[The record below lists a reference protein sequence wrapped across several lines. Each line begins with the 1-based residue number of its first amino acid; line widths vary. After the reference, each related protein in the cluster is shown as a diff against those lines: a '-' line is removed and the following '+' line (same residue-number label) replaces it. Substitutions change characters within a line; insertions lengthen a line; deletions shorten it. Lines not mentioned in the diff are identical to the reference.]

1 MTPEL
6 QELYDKLTD
15 KRKRFVDLWTG
26 DATETAK
33 LVPFASPNVQGP
45 RLLDNVGICRLIKA
59 KRDAE
64 VKPNVMSRIER
75 QEFWSNVAR
84 GNEKQDAVIGKGE
97 DAVIAKVPPAMKDR
111 LKAAELLAKSE
122 GDFIERR
129 EISGPG
135 GKPVHLRSITEQ
147 EAANYYQEI
156 ISD

>member
-45 RLLDNVGICRLIKA
+45 RLLENVGICRLIKA

-64 VKPNVMSRIER
+64 IKPTIMNRIER
-75 QEFWSNVAR
+75 QQFWSDVAQ
-84 GNEKQDAVIGKGE
+84 NKLTGE
-97 DAVIAKVPPAMKDR
+97 TDIKMKDR
-111 LKAAELLAKSE
+111 LKAIESLAKSE

-129 EISGPG
+129 ELTGKDGGPLQTG
-135 GKPVHLRSITEQ
+135 IDVRFIGDDDNS
-147 EAANYYQEI
+147 
-156 ISD
+156 